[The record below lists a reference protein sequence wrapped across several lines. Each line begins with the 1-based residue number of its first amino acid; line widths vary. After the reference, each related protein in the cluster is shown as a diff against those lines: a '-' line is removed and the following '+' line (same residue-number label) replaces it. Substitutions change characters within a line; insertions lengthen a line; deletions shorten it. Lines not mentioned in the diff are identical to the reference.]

1 MVCQSRFS
9 PSVLLGRGDFEG
21 SQPHTTMNKERDPR
35 RDKELDYEHQHVSPG
50 KHNKGFRRQWPRRK
64 ASAERAARRTVA
76 QKLGLVSVD
85 SAEDVDSDVA
95 GVTRNEVR
103 KWSIF
108 NLREWIAIK
117 KRRRADDSP

>member
-1 MVCQSRFS
+1 MS
-9 PSVLLGRGDFEG
+9 
-21 SQPHTTMNKERDPR
+21 KERDPKL
-35 RDKELDYEHQHVSPG
+35 DKERDYERQHISPG

-76 QKLGLVSVD
+76 QKLGLVSTD
-85 SAEDVDSDVA
+85 SAEAVDTGVA

-103 KWSIF
+103 KWGVF
-108 NLREWIAIK
+108 NLREWIARK